1 MTRTE
6 TRGCTVTD
14 YAPDD
19 EHDDFQDGGLEGVD
33 EVAKRKPLLSHASDD
48 ETEHDAEDDQTQHVR
63 VARLHDGETRDA
75 LVLD

>member
-1 MTRTE
+1 MTRAEHSDATE
-6 TRGCTVTD
+6 

-33 EVAKRKPLLSHASDD
+33 EVAKRKPLLSHAADD